1 MRKDMRMENDTWKEW
16 SRHVLAELKRLSDKS
31 DQLDRKLDDRLT
43 QLAVEI
49 AKLKVKASV
58 WGMLGGALP
67 VLIGLLVWLL
77 ETRSP

>member
-1 MRKDMRMENDTWKEW
+1 MENDTWKEW
-16 SRHVLAELKRLSDKS
+16 SKHVLAELKRLSDKS

-77 ETRSP
+77 ETRGP

>member
-1 MRKDMRMENDTWKEW
+1 MENDTWKEW

-43 QLAVEI
+43 QLAIEI

-77 ETRSP
+77 ETRHP

>member
-1 MRKDMRMENDTWKEW
+1 MENDTWKEW

-49 AKLKVKASV
+49 AKLKVKASI

-77 ETRSP
+77 ETRGP